1 VIQGV
6 RPNWRASGSDT
17 PGPVLDRSGETRFT
31 AGIDQSANSPQSAD
45 AAVRA
50 ARPGGEYFA
59 APEPGPQRRYEAL
72 RAYLLDGEP
81 AAAVAARFG
90 YTTAGLYSAVRDF
103 RADRQGARDFF
114 TEARP
119 GPRTAPGKDAARV
132 RIIALRAQGYSI
144 DEIGAV
150 LAREGIALNRTGI
163 NEVITEAGLPRIWRR
178 PDAAR
183 GGPRREDLPRAR
195 ALEAKDYP
203 DLTGALADGLSGER
217 PTRLAGLLLALPD
230 LLALDLPALVAAAGY
245 PGTRDIPAIGY
256 LLSLLAL
263 KLTGTRRVSH
273 VHDMAADPAAA
284 LFTGLTALPKTTALT
299 SYSYRLE
306 HARQAAFL
314 TALDK
319 AAVRV
324 GLATGEVV
332 NLDFHAVMHWGQDP
346 ALEKHYVPS
355 RSQRTRSVLTFFAE
369 DAMSHALLYA
379 NADLSKATQAGEVMA
394 FVDHWRAVTGHDPD
408 LLVMDSKVTTQD
420 QLGALTERGIA
431 FITLRARTPKLTA
444 ALHALP
450 AKAWTSMTVARA
462 GGTTRTVR
470 VIDDP
475 AVKLT
480 RYPATVRQLAVAGLG
495 HDEPT
500 LLITNRDTLP
510 AKQVIETYSRRM
522 NIEQRLAEAIR
533 SFGLDSLAGAVPLN
547 VDLDV
552 VLSVLAHTVCAALR
566 RRLPGYATATPD
578 TLQRR
583 FLTTGGHILMRR
595 NQITVRLDRRAYS
608 PVLRQADLPKKIT
621 IPWLDDRT
629 LHYEYA

>member
-1 VIQGV
+1 M
-6 RPNWRASGSDT
+6 
-17 PGPVLDRSGETRFT
+17 
-31 AGIDQSANSPQSAD
+31 
-45 AAVRA
+45 AVPA

-59 APEPGPQRRYEAL
+59 APESGPQRRYEAI

-81 AAAVAARFG
+81 AATVAERFG

-103 RADRQGARDFF
+103 RAGARDFF
-114 TEARP
+114 TDPRP
-119 GPRTAPGKDAARV
+119 GPKQAPGKDTARA
-132 RIIALRAQGYSI
+132 RILELRAEGHSI

-163 NEVITEAGLPRIWRR
+163 SEVITEAGLPRIWRR
-178 PDAAR
+178 PDAVR

-195 ALEAKDYP
+195 ALQARDYP
-203 DLTGALADGLSGER
+203 DLTGQLTGGR
-217 PTRLAGLLLALPD
+217 PTRLAGLLLTLPD
-230 LLALDLPALVAAAGY
+230 LLALDLPGLVAAAGY
-245 PGTRDIPAIGY
+245 PGTRDIPAISY

-273 VHDMAADPAAA
+273 VADVAADPAAA
-284 LFTGLTALPKTTALT
+284 LFAGLTALPKTTALT
-299 SYSYRLE
+299 TYSYRLE
-306 HARQAAFL
+306 HTRQTAFL

-319 AAVRV
+319 AAIGV

-346 ALEKHYVPS
+346 ALDKHYVPS

-369 DAMSHALLYA
+369 DADSHALLYA
-379 NADLSKATQAGEVMA
+379 NADLSKATQAGEAMA
-394 FVDHWRAVTGHDPD
+394 FVEHWKTATGRDPD

-420 QLGALTERGIA
+420 QLAALTDRGIG
-431 FITLRARTPKLTA
+431 FITLRARTPRLTA
-444 ALHALP
+444 ALHAQP
-450 AKAWTSMTVARA
+450 TSAWTTMTVARA
-462 GGTTRTVR
+462 GGSTRTVR

-475 AVKLT
+475 AVKLSK
-480 RYPATVRQLAVAGLG
+480 YPGTLRQLAVAGLG

-500 LLITNRDTLP
+500 LLITNRDLLP
-510 AKQVIETYSRRM
+510 AKQIIETYSRRM
-522 NIEQRLAEAIR
+522 NLEQRLAEAIR
-533 SFGLDSLAGAVPLN
+533 SFGLDALAGAVPLN

-583 FLTTGGHILMRR
+583 FLTTGGHILLRR
-595 NQITVRLDRRAYS
+595 NQIVVRLDRRAYS
-608 PVLRQADLPKKIT
+608 PVLRQADLPQTLT
-621 IPWLDDRT
+621 IPWLDSHT
-629 LHYEYA
+629 LRYEYA